1 MSKFL
6 PGVSGNPHGRPKRG
20 TGLTDI
26 LREVAEESTDG
37 LVNKNAL
44 AKRIWTE
51 ALKGEQ
57 WACTLIF
64 NRVEGLPVARTEI
77 ETDVE
82 IRVLYVK
89 ADCTVPARVTS
100 GPAAGLE
107 RSAALQLPPG
117 REAIREVN
125 HIEAPAVP

>member
-1 MSKFL
+1 MKWRKGEPS
-6 PGVSGNPHGRPKRG
+6 PNPHGRPKRG

-26 LREVAEESTDG
+26 LREVAEENTDG
-37 LVNKNAL
+37 VVNKNAL

-89 ADCTVPARVTS
+89 ADRTSVTRVAPIAAADIS
-100 GPAAGLE
+100 G
-107 RSAALQLPPG
+107 SAPLQLPSG
-117 REAIREVN
+117 RETIRQIN
-125 HIEAPAVP
+125 PIEAPPVS

>member
-1 MSKFL
+1 MAQWIK
-6 PGVSGNPHGRPKRG
+6 GKSGNPNGRPKRG

-26 LREVAEESTDG
+26 LREVAEQSTDG
-37 LVNKNAL
+37 VANKNAL

-89 ADCTVPARVTS
+89 TDHIGIAGASRRPTESISGSTALLGAPS
-100 GPAAGLE
+100 GP
-107 RSAALQLPPG
+107 PV
-117 REAIREVN
+117 REVN
-125 HIEAPAVP
+125 PQQTPALP